1 MKRITVT
8 LFVIVSAV
16 LISYSQEIVKGQDT
30 VFVHKGSLLL
40 DSTLLNRN
48 IFALLKEPG
57 PSGNLVTIEQSQ
69 SIESLLLTYIS
80 NSSERKIY
88 GYRVRIY
95 FDNKQDARSRSE
107 AIVTQF
113 TSQFPDIRAYASYE
127 KPFFKV
133 TVGDF
138 RTKSEA
144 MQLLKRIEGMYR
156 SVFLVKEVINYPPVQ
171 YCYL

>member
-30 VFVHKGSLLL
+30 VFVRKGPLLL

-57 PSGNLVTIEQSQ
+57 LSGNFVTIEQSQ

-80 NSSERKIY
+80 NSS
-88 GYRVRIY
+88 
-95 FDNKQDARSRSE
+95 
-107 AIVTQF
+107 
-113 TSQFPDIRAYASYE
+113 
-127 KPFFKV
+127 
-133 TVGDF
+133 
-138 RTKSEA
+138 
-144 MQLLKRIEGMYR
+144 
-156 SVFLVKEVINYPPVQ
+156 
-171 YCYL
+171 